1 MLDDGMS
8 KNTVPVNAI
17 GTFSSGGKKY
27 ILKRRDETARRAVL

>member
-8 KNTVPVNAI
+8 KQFVPVNAI
-17 GTFSSGGKKY
+17 GTFFFRGKKY